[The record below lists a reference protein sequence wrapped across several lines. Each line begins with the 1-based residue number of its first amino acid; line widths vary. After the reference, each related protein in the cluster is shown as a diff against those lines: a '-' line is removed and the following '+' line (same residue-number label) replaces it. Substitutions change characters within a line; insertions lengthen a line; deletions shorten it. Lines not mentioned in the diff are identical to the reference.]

1 MFSARSTNKDRG
13 LEASYEI
20 SLLIAKCGKNHTI
33 GENLI
38 KPAISTFLKVVLEK
52 NYQDLQSMPLSNNT
66 VSSRIDEMSCD
77 VEVQLVEKFKY
88 TIFSIQL
95 DKSTVRDSEALLM
108 AYVRYVDNGEFIE
121 DMLFCKALE
130 TTTIAVDIYKKLKTY
145 LDDKQIP
152 VENIIS
158 CAADGA
164 PVMMG
169 KKNGVLK
176 LLKDENPQMLLV
188 HCVIHRHNLVS
199 KKVSPVLNETLNA
212 VIKCINTIKAN
223 AKCERLF
230 KQFCKDQNAGYVRLL
245 LHTDV
250 RWLSKGNCLK
260 RFMELFD
267 ILSEFLDDKP
277 YMTLLLTVMVKHL
290 SVI

>member
-1 MFSARSTNKDRG
+1 MKGEHFVVEEQPS
-13 LEASYEI
+13 
-20 SLLIAKCGKNHTI
+20 IAI
-33 GENLI
+33 
-38 KPAISTFLKVVLEK
+38 
-52 NYQDLQSMPLSNNT
+52 
-66 VSSRIDEMSCD
+66 
-77 VEVQLVEKFKY
+77 
-88 TIFSIQL
+88 
-95 DKSTVRDSEALLM
+95 
-108 AYVRYVDNGEFIE
+108 
-121 DMLFCKALE
+121 
-130 TTTIAVDIYKKLKTY
+130 DIYKKLKTY

-188 HCVIHRHNLVS
+188 HCVIHRQNLVS

-212 VIKCINTIKAN
+212 IIKCINTIKAN
-223 AKCERLF
+223 AKCEHLF
-230 KQFCKDQNAGYVRLL
+230 KQFCKDQNVDYVRLL

-267 ILSEFLDDKP
+267 ILSEFRG
-277 YMTLLLTVMVKHL
+277 
-290 SVI
+290 